1 MSTDHLLPGC
11 CNPDACV
18 ATSAMNRPRLFTHWI
33 PNLQVRSYLGFTVTY
48 PNHLHSQ
55 TLNEKSLLQL
65 RQQPAHSRLKF
76 IDDYL
81 EDARRAEDK
90 VYSFESPWT
99 PESTHNR
106 DNTTIPELAEN
117 ISTGVALPSSADPS
131 SPRSH
136 LPRLVTNIH
145 IVPYS
150 QISND
155 SPTSFLSSV
164 SSIFSEA
171 MAEDSDSCP
180 PESLIQKSSTSR
192 DDAGVPSLGDPLS
205 ASMADS

>member
-11 CNPDACV
+11 CNPDASV

-33 PNLQVRSYLGFTVTY
+33 PNLQVRSYLSFTVTY
-48 PNHLHSQ
+48 PDHLHSQ
-55 TLNEKSLLQL
+55 TLNEKSLLQF
-65 RQQPAHSRLKF
+65 RQQPTHSRLKF

-90 VYSFESPWT
+90 VYSFASPWT
-99 PESTHNR
+99 PEPTHNW

-117 ISTGVALPSSADPS
+117 ISTGVASPSSADPS
-131 SPRSH
+131 SPRSR

-150 QISND
+150 QISDD
-155 SPTSFLSSV
+155 SPTSFLSGV

-192 DDAGVPSLGDPLS
+192 DDAGVTSLGDSLS